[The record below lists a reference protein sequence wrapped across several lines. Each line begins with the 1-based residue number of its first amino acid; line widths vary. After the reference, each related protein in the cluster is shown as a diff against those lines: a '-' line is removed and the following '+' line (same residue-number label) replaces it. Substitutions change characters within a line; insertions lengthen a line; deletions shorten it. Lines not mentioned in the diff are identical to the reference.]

1 MVTFRYSILNT
12 ACDEGVVVDFGSLV
26 VGILPE
32 YTVSVPADI
41 CSYLFIHVE
50 QAMVG
55 LEQRGSLKGVLK
67 LSSAQQAAI
76 LGSPFLKIGCSA
88 LSENRASVRCLV
100 FGT

>member
-1 MVTFRYSILNT
+1 MRGSWWILVPWLWVSYLNT
-12 ACDEGVVVDFGSLV
+12 L
-26 VGILPE
+26 
-32 YTVSVPADI
+32 SVCLLTFVHI
-41 CSYLFIHVE
+41 FLYMLNRL
-50 QAMVG
+50 VG

>member
-1 MVTFRYSILNT
+1 MLNR
-12 ACDEGVVVDFGSLV
+12 L
-26 VGILPE
+26 
-32 YTVSVPADI
+32 
-41 CSYLFIHVE
+41 
-50 QAMVG
+50 VG